1 MPDLHSST
9 VVIRSVK
16 DRSVHEVVEEI
27 LARCEWEALVPAGGR
42 VVLKPNL
49 STPSIE
55 MAPCSNTD
63 PAVLEAVCRVLL
75 RRTPHVLV
83 AESDGMRYKADEAF
97 AIMGYPAIAARVG
110 VRLVN
115 LSRDEWREVPHPLL
129 KGWPLPRTLL
139 EADCLISLPVLKT
152 HATTVFTGALKNQWG
167 CLPQY
172 NRLLLHRH
180 LDRLIADINAILKP
194 GLAIMDALIGMEGRG
209 PINGEP
215 VRMDYILGS
224 RDLVALDA
232 TAMRFVGL
240 EPRESRHIVL
250 SAETGLGEIAVERI
264 LLDSPVDRWERDF
277 KPARKDLPI
286 RLLALISHSRFLTNH
301 LIFDGR
307 FFYPLRRMAVTLR
320 RIGVFGG

>member
-1 MPDLHSST
+1 MSAAQ
-9 VVIRSVK
+9 VVIRSARG
-16 DRSVHEVVEEI
+16 RSVEAVVQEVLEGCGWEEV
-27 LARCEWEALVPAGGR
+27 VPAGGR

-49 STPSIE
+49 STPSAE
-55 MAPCSNTD
+55 MARCSNTD
-63 PAVLEAVCRVLL
+63 PDILEAVCRILL
-75 RRTPHVLV
+75 RRTPHVVV

-97 AIMGYPAIAARVG
+97 EIMGYPAIAERVG
-110 VRLVN
+110 FRLVN
-115 LSRDEWREVPHPLL
+115 LSRDEWREVNHPLL

-152 HATTVFTGALKNQWG
+152 RATTVFTGALKNQWG

-172 NRLLLHRH
+172 NRLLLHRY
-180 LDRLIADINAILKP
+180 LDPLIADINAILKP
-194 GLAIMDALIGMEGRG
+194 RLAVMDALIGMEGRG

-232 TAMRFVGL
+232 TAMRFVRL

-250 SAETGLGEIAVERI
+250 AAEAGLGQIAADRIAV
-264 LLDSPVDRWERDF
+264 DSPVPRWERAF
-277 KPARKDLPI
+277 KPAKKDLPI
-286 RLLALISHSRFLTNH
+286 RVLALISYSKFLTDH

-307 FFYPLRRMAVTLR
+307 FFYPLRRMAKVLR